1 MDKLKYMILSVW
13 LFSMGG
19 CTSEE
24 MMPGDKVKDAEV
36 RLSASIAGS
45 AISTR
50 AGDESYLNTTFKE
63 GDQIRLVNTVFFS
76 EPEFD
81 KAQAFV
87 YKEGDMD
94 GNDYPFESLGDSE
107 TTGGGES
114 GDEQDPVSWEDFK
127 PTSLAYVFE
136 AAYVPN
142 RPSSI
147 EEGNDSYLPVIPR
160 DQGADDG
167 VGFKNADL
175 LLAHHRMLLDEKYK
189 DIRLNFHHVFVMVKA
204 EIIVPIGLGGL
215 KEDALQSATLKNVQT
230 EYELKYS
237 ETITNDGLR
246 TVVGKGDPTDV
257 TMWKQSSLKSGDQQT
272 YVFLAIIPLPEN
284 NLIKDRDFLHFK
296 VESSNGSINTYR
308 FLPEK
313 AIPLKQSC
321 ITTLKLKLSEDGNIA
336 IPLSAEIKDWNNA
349 TGSANL
355 HPETEIPDGGEPD
368 NPDNPDSNDNE
379 DKVEEEG
386 GEI

>member
-50 AGDESYLNTTFKE
+50 AGDESYLNTTFKK

-87 YKEGDMD
+87 YNGGDMG
-94 GNDYPFESLGDSE
+94 GNGYPFESVGDSE
-107 TTGGGES
+107 TTGGVES
-114 GDEQDPVSWEDFK
+114 GDDQEDPVSWEDFK

-147 EEGNDSYLPVIPR
+147 EEGYDPYLPEIPTN
-160 DQGADDG
+160 QGDDDG

-175 LLAHHRMLLDEKYK
+175 LLAHHRMLLDEKYN

-215 KEDALQSATLKNVQT
+215 NKDALISATLKNVQT

-257 TMWKQSSLKSGDQQT
+257 TMWKQSSPLTSNDQQT

-284 NLIKDRDFLHFK
+284 NLINDRDFLHFQVK
-296 VESSNGSINTYR
+296 SNGGINTYR
-308 FLPEK
+308 FLPKE

-355 HPETEIPDGGEPD
+355 HPETKTPDGG
-368 NPDNPDSNDNE
+368 
-379 DKVEEEG
+379 